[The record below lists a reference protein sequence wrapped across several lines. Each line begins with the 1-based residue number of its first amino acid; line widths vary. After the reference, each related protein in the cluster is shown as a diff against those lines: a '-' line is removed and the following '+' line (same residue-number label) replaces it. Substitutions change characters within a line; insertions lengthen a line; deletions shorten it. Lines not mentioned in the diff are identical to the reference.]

1 MSRLSRSPHK
11 MTSLRPRPVTAT
23 VTKPKWMQ
31 PEAIVGP
38 RSASVESRGSTASL
52 TSILDHDSYVS
63 LSDEEIDGSPERVC
77 GFSDEEVDSG
87 PERVQESPSPVY
99 RTANKE
105 NFPFKKQQDL
115 HNNTYNVKHKKV
127 MKKKV
132 VRKYV
137 ESSVTDDTDFESP
150 EPGLSSWEQ
159 WLIQKVKD
167 DREKRRAER
176 QKKREEKRKKE
187 EEEEL
192 KQRKALQAEL
202 VRKEWVDKKNFEEA
216 LKRKIEKQRTK
227 TEKMIKEEQKKMEMI
242 KAERKFEEWKE
253 HKKEEEKQK
262 KRQEKERQAEEERL
276 RKEQRIKAQK
286 KFEEWCKKADSRPKP
301 LPNSFGYTSGKLTG
315 YHDTSAYPVPSFYNP
330 MPWQPIHIPRPASE
344 KKSKKRSKPRPKS
357 AFAWN
362 PEKYR

>member
-1 MSRLSRSPHK
+1 MNRNSRSREK

-52 TSILDHDSYVS
+52 TSVLDHDSYIS
-63 LSDEEIDGSPERVC
+63 CSDEEDEYEERRPPRE
-77 GFSDEEVDSG
+77 SDMK
-87 PERVQESPSPVY
+87 RRQE
-99 RTANKE
+99 KE
-105 NFPFKKQQDL
+105 NVPVKNHQEI
-115 HNNTYNVKHKKV
+115 HNNTFNVKHKKV

-132 VRKYV
+132 IRKFV
-137 ESSVTDDTDFESP
+137 ESSVTDDTETDSP
-150 EPGLSSWEQ
+150 EPGMSPWEQ

-167 DREKRRAER
+167 DRDKRRAER
-176 QKKREEKRKKE
+176 QRKREEKRKKDE
-187 EEEEL
+187 E
-192 KQRKALQAEL
+192 AVLQQKKLQQAQQ
-202 VRKEWVDKKNFEEA
+202 VRKEWVDKKNFEET
-216 LKRKIEKQRTK
+216 LKRKVDKQREK
-227 TEKMIKEEQKKMEMI
+227 TEKMIKEEQKKMEAV

-253 HKKEEEKQK
+253 KKKDEEREQKRAEKQK
-262 KRQEKERQAEEERL
+262 QAEEERL

-286 KFEEWCKKADSRPKP
+286 RFEEWCKKADTRPKP
-301 LPNSFGYTSGKLTG
+301 MPNSFGYTSGKLTG

-344 KKSKKRSKPRPKS
+344 RKQKRRVKSRPKT
-357 AFAWN
+357 AWN